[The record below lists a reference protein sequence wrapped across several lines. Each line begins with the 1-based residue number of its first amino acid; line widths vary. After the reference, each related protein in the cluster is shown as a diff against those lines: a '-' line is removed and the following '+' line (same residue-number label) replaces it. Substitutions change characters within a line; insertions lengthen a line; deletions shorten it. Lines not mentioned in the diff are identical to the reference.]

1 MWVSYSIAHYLSSII
16 YFLNANSHQ
25 PPPVPSTK
33 VVSANGLRILCISE
47 LRGKLSQLNVLAA
60 KYNANCIVHSGNF
73 GFFDAGSVARI
84 SVKILRQIAVF
95 SPLLDPK
102 TLSNDAEE
110 IKRTLHSSA
119 LSELDLFLS
128 GSYRLNVPVY
138 TIYGAAE
145 DLTVIEKF
153 RAGEYK
159 VPNLHIIDETTTH
172 LISTPSG
179 QNIRLFG
186 LGGSLVL
193 HRLFDNGDG
202 VSTIAGSPGVMW
214 TTVLQMGQLIR
225 TACKNFDPTEIR
237 VFVSHPPPARE
248 GLLAQLALSLKA
260 DFTISS
266 GLHFIYGS
274 SFNEFSVLPSF
285 DHFKGILAAS
295 RAQFME
301 VWNAVKVQLLELVQS
316 EPKQQQLLMTAIDV
330 FEAMPSTANKPES
343 DAQSESYLEN
353 AHKSMWHFNLC
364 DSAYGALVLKIV
376 NGKVATESYSDG
388 FDFKHRLS
396 APASKPTT
404 QLAATPQPITK
415 TKPNPT
421 SAPAGSLYASP
432 AISSA
437 PTKPS
442 VKPSSAPVQPNAAAT
457 NTSTSSEPAP
467 KEEKLPG
474 IWIANG
480 QNGEESVKAMFAE
493 QDRPL
498 IKSIVIK
505 ENFSQPDRMFA
516 LVYFQTP
523 EEVSKAIEHVDQT
536 LAGKVSV
543 IRTYEPS
550 TANSWGSK
558 SNGTRTW
565 EKGSSRGARGGYKGR
580 GGPKGRG
587 GSTSGAGSKVTASS
601 SST

>member
-1 MWVSYSIAHYLSSII
+1 MSS
-16 YFLNANSHQ
+16 A
-25 PPPVPSTK
+25 K
-33 VVSANGLRILCISE
+33 VVTTNGLRILCISE
-47 LRGKLSQLNVLAA
+47 LRGKLSQLNILAS
-60 KYNANCIVHSGNF
+60 KYKADCIIHSGNF

-102 TLSNDAEE
+102 TLSNDPEE
-110 IKRTLHSSA
+110 IKRTLHFSL

-153 RAGEYK
+153 RAGGYK
-159 VPNLHIIDETTTH
+159 IPNLHIIDETTTH

-214 TTVLQMGQLIR
+214 TTVLQMGQLLR
-225 TACKNFDPTEIR
+225 TARKNFDPTEIR

-274 SFNEFSVLPSF
+274 SFNEFSALPSF

-301 VWNAVKVQLLELVQS
+301 VWNAVKVQLLELVQT

-330 FEAMPSTANKPES
+330 FETMPNTATKPDGE
-343 DAQSESYLEN
+343 ALSESYLEN

-364 DSAYGALVLKIV
+364 DSTYGALVLNIV

-388 FDFKHRLS
+388 FDFQHRLH
-396 APASKPTT
+396 APAPKSVTSLTATT
-404 QLAATPQPITK
+404 QPIAK
-415 TKPNPT
+415 AKSIPT
-421 SAPAGSLYASP
+421 SAPAGALYASVVVSGIP
-432 AISSA
+432 AGHSA
-437 PTKPS
+437 KP
-442 VKPSSAPVQPNAAAT
+442 VPSSAPAQPVVSSA
-457 NTSTSSEPAP
+457 NTTSSATSEAVP

-480 QNGEESVKAMFAE
+480 QDGESSVKAMFAE

-498 IKSIVIK
+498 IKSVVIK

-516 LVYFQTP
+516 LVYFQTT
-523 EEVSKAIEHVDQT
+523 EQVNEAIERVDRN

-543 IRTYEPS
+543 IRTYEPGAAS
-550 TANSWGSK
+550 SWSSK
-558 SNGTRTW
+558 SNGTRGSSSTW
-565 EKGSSRGARGGYKGR
+565 EKGSIRGGRGGHKGR
-580 GGPKGRG
+580 GGFKSRG
-587 GSTSGAGSKVTASS
+587 GSSAGSRATPSS
-601 SST
+601 S